1 MTVRAVFLSLVLAL
15 FGSVGVASEDKQEAA
30 KKAALAWLALIDSG
44 EYGASWEQA
53 ARLFK
58 MQVGAEAWE
67 KAVQSARRPFGALMS
82 RRIATSHYTTTL
94 PGAPDGEY
102 VVLQFEAKFE
112 NKASA
117 TETVTPMLDDGT
129 WRVSG
134 YYIR

>member
-1 MTVRAVFLSLVLAL
+1 MMVRATFLLIFCAFCV
-15 FGSVGVASEDKQEAA
+15 SVGVASEDQEKAA
-30 KKAALAWLALIDSG
+30 KRAALAWLALVDSG
-44 EYGASWEQA
+44 EYSASWEQA

-58 MQVGAEAWE
+58 TQIGTDEWV
-67 KAVQSARRPFGALMS
+67 KAVRSARRPFGALVS
-82 RRIATSHYTTTL
+82 RRIASSHYTTTL

-102 VVLQFEAKFE
+102 VVLQFETRFE
-112 NKASA
+112 NKAGA